1 MIFLSF
7 ELAHGLLD
15 LIEIPMDDEVKK
27 TKCENIKNI
36 KDI

>member
-27 TKCENIKNI
+27 LNVKILKI
-36 KDI
+36 

>member
-15 LIEIPMDDEVKK
+15 LLERPIDDEVKN
-27 TKCENIKNI
+27 KCENIKNI